1 MRSQRSR
8 VRVGKRGVIVIPKRI
23 RERLGI
29 SEGTVLELSVE
40 GDKLVLRSR
49 DLWGELRERSRR
61 LKVDLDEAERELD
74 EAEKRWMERLKGR
87 L

>member
-1 MRSQRSR
+1 MVSQRSR
-8 VRVGKRGVIVIPKRI
+8 VRVGKRSVIVIPKRI
-23 RERLGI
+23 REKLGI

-40 GDKLVLRSR
+40 GDKLVLRAR

-61 LKVDLDEAERELD
+61 LKIELDEAERELD
-74 EAEKRWMERLKGR
+74 EAEKRWIERLKGR